1 MTLQMGI
8 ALGIT
13 ILMIVMIMSDKF
25 AFGAPPLIACVLL
38 VICGLATPQEA
49 FAGFVNNNVIMIAG
63 FMGIMAAFQK
73 TSLIDKVKAVMLRL
87 ATTGGYKSYVLLV
100 IIAMLA
106 GSVFGAG
113 ATACYVLV
121 LSLVSTLPYNKKL
134 PPSKLLMPMG
144 FATNQPLIPIN
155 VALHF
160 GIMLEVLQGQGWNTN
175 GITSVK
181 FSMVNVVM
189 NLGFLAWAI
198 IGFKLLPDHEI
209 AAASTDAKTAG
220 ASEALPQWK
229 EYLTYA
235 CFVLGV
241 LGMVFQSNLG
251 AAGYVI
257 PALATAILVA
267 ANVMSFKEAMSNIGA
282 PVVLM
287 MAGVVGVADALAN
300 TGFTAMVG
308 EVLASALAGVSPFII
323 VLVFS
328 LAASTLATFTG
339 SNLGTAMVFA
349 PVAVAACMALGFN
362 PTAAAAAVVV
372 SSWNGG
378 YMPIDGMPAMIMG
391 MGNYK
396 LTEFWKFSLPMYF
409 VRIIFLALGAVL
421 VFPL

>member
-13 ILMIVMIMSDKF
+13 LLMIVMIMSDKF

-38 VICGLATPQEA
+38 VIFQVATVQEA

-73 TSLIDKVKAVMLRL
+73 TSLISKVKAVMLRL
-87 ATTGGYKSYVLLV
+87 ATTGGYKSYILLV

-121 LSLVSTLPYNKKL
+121 LSLVSTLPYNDKL

-160 GIMLEVLQGQGWNTN
+160 GIMLEVLQGQNWNTE
-175 GITSVK
+175 GITSVQ
-181 FSMVNVVM
+181 FSIVNVIM

-198 IGFKLLPDHEI
+198 IGYKLLPDHEI
-209 AAASTDAKTAG
+209 AAANAEAKAAG
-220 ASEALPQWK
+220 ESAGLPAWK

-235 CFVLGV
+235 CFILGV
-241 LGMVFQSNLG
+241 LGMVFQSSLG

-257 PALATAILVA
+257 PALSTAILVA
-267 ANVMSFKEAMSNIGA
+267 ANVMDFKEAMSNIGA

-308 EVLASALAGVSPFII
+308 DVLANALAGVNPFIV

-328 LAASTLATFTG
+328 LAASCLATFTG

-349 PVAVAACMALGFN
+349 PIAVAACMALGYN

-372 SSWNGG
+372 SCWNGHF
-378 YMPIDGMPAMIMG
+378 MPIDGMPAMIMG

-396 LTEFWKFSLPMYF
+396 LTEFWKFTIPMYF
-409 VRIIFLALGAVL
+409 IRIICLTLGAVII
-421 VFPL
+421 FPL